1 MAELRRSMPRG
12 VFSLNTVVRL
22 SAQMLDAIEA
32 VHDSGFLHRDIKP
45 SNFAMGRTPAL
56 SRTLFL
62 LDFGLARQYT
72 NPEGEV
78 RPARPVAGFRGTVR
92 YASKNAH
99 ANKELGRHDD
109 LWSMF
114 YMLVEFASGQLPWRR
129 LKDKEQV
136 GQIKQSYNH
145 LSLARCLPSEYRGF
159 LEHIESCTYPD
170 RPDYG
175 LLRSLIQQAA
185 IRRNI
190 RDSDPFDWESS
201 TDSVGPESLPK
212 TPNKDTKPTATPA
225 VPPPAVQIQHPSFLE
240 EGVSNEPS
248 NPGPPILLPAW
259 SRCHNHQKVGNRASD
274 HFIESLDNE
283 RYVYASSKNPSR
295 STTAKHGDAVNPAVL
310 VPPPRMK
317 QNFGDGGRSQQS
329 RKPPGGRSNGLS
341 CLRNNKSRECNPN
354 NNHGHYQKTTSGG
367 EEFSRAT
374 SLPLP
379 VSSSS
384 RYRSTSIL
392 SSHRNNR
399 ALLGSTSDI
408 AGADSVADLSGESAA
423 GATHAMA
430 ISIAQGKGNR
440 LTRLNSGSMTQMAGL
455 GLSSQ
460 DLPSFVGDDV
470 GSGMNPSPDILQ
482 TNQQQ
487 QAETFAKA
495 VAKLSRRASTASLSD
510 QQNGGDHTPKSGSP
524 SQLVL
529 NQITHQQS
537 NHSQLGN
544 WRTERFP
551 RPMPRCSGV
560 GRVPCS
566 PPRHQFQQSPHYN
579 SIRRRR
585 CDSPARWGCVN
596 NGNTGNPNNQ
606 GVQQSVY
613 TLRRLNGPSSG
624 AVRRSASHT
633 KLDNVC
639 ARPDSPF
646 CSWCASSG
654 QVQQLSMQNS
664 NDLESPS
671 NYPRAVGGAGGNRSR
686 SSSRSSARQQ
696 NLRSPRGVVFFPPTS
711 ADKMTTNLDE
721 NISPVDEKVLA
732 DGLLMMRIGNG
743 GYNNNGGGSIS
754 PRLPPPELPVSPSGR
769 KSDVAA
775 LAAARRR
782 KYRPARPP
790 PPLPSSNTISTP
802 VTNTTNSNSAS
813 SGGIPLLLNVQTAV
827 TSTIQPQPP
836 PCSPKVE

>member
-1 MAELRRSMPRG
+1 MGRNLAELRRCMPRG

-22 SAQMLDAIEA
+22 SVQMLDAIEA

-45 SNFAMGRTPAL
+45 SNFAMGRTPTL

-145 LSLARCLPSEYRGF
+145 QSLARCLPSEYRGF

-201 TDSVGPESLPK
+201 TESVGPETHPK
-212 TPNKDTKPTATPA
+212 TPNKDIKLTATA
-225 VPPPAVQIQHPSFLE
+225 AIQPPTVQVQHSSNVE

-259 SRCHNHQKVGNRASD
+259 SRCHNHQKTSNRASD
-274 HFIESLDNE
+274 HFIESNDDE

-295 STTAKHGDAVNPAVL
+295 STTTKYIDTANPTAL

-317 QNFGDGGRSQQS
+317 QNFGDSGRNQHS
-329 RKPPGGRSNGLS
+329 RKPPGGRGNGLS
-341 CLRNNKSRECNPN
+341 CLRNSKSRESNHN
-354 NNHGHYQKTTSGG
+354 NNHSHYQKTNSGG

-379 VSSSS
+379 VSSS
-384 RYRSTSIL
+384 RYRSTSVL
-392 SSHRNNR
+392 SSRHKRT
-399 ALLGSTSDI
+399 LLGSTSDI

-430 ISIAQGKGNR
+430 ISIVQGKGSR

-460 DLPSFVGDDV
+460 DLPSFVGDDM
-470 GSGMNPSPDILQ
+470 GSGMSPSPDNLQ
-482 TNQQQ
+482 SNQQQ
-487 QAETFAKA
+487 HPETFSK
-495 VAKLSRRASTASLSD
+495 VVTKHSHRASNSSLSD
-510 QQNGGDHTPKSGSP
+510 QQNGGEHTPKSGSP

-529 NQITHQQS
+529 NQISHQQS
-537 NHSQLGN
+537 NHGQMTN
-544 WRTERFP
+544 WRPDRFP
-551 RPMPRCSGV
+551 RPVPRCSGV

-566 PPRHQFQQSPHYN
+566 PPRHQQLQQSPHYN

-585 CDSPARWGCVN
+585 CDSPARWGCTNNVN
-596 NGNTGNPNNQ
+596 AINQNTQ
-606 GVQQSVY
+606 GVQQPVY

-646 CSWCASSG
+646 CSCCASSG
-654 QVQQLSMQNS
+654 QVQQHQIQNG
-664 NDLESPS
+664 NDIESPS
-671 NYPRAVGGAGGNRSR
+671 NYPRSVGGTGGNRSR

-696 NLRSPRGVVFFPPTS
+696 NLRSPRGVIFFPPAS

-721 NISPVDEKVLA
+721 NMSPADEKALA

-743 GYNNNGGGSIS
+743 GFNSNGSGSIS
-754 PRLPPPELPVSPSGR
+754 RLPPPELPVSPNGR

-790 PPLPSSNTISTP
+790 APPSSNTISTP
-802 VTNTTNSNSAS
+802 ATNSNSAS
-813 SGGIPLLLNVQTAV
+813 SGGIPLLLNVKAGG
-827 TSTIQPQPP
+827 TSPVQPQPP